1 MSDGARIA
9 EDLIVV
15 ASLEVRKWNRA
26 DRHRLVSKEV
36 NLVVVRQKLETV
48 RLVPSLRNDV
58 EGNLSANEIDEVH
71 VRELLLQRLDHRLA
85 DVVHRVVLAERIA
98 LFLRA
103 VATHRTHVDHARS
116 ELDERASVAHQMVGR
131 HTSSRGYPDQRDSAS
146 RS

>member
-15 ASLEVRKWNRA
+15 ASLDVRKENRA

-85 DVVHRVVLAERIA
+85 DVVHLVVLAERIA

-103 VATHRTHVDHARS
+103 VATHWTHIDHARS
-116 ELDERASVAHQMVGR
+116 ELDERASVAHQTTG
-131 HTSSRGYPDQRDSAS
+131 
-146 RS
+146 

>member
-15 ASLEVRKWNRA
+15 ASLDVRKWNRA
-26 DRHRLVSKEV
+26 DGHRLVSKEV

-71 VRELLLQRLDHRLA
+71 VRELLLQHFHHLLA
-85 DVVHRVVLAERIA
+85 NVVL
-98 LFLRA
+98 LVVLTKGVSLLLGA
-103 VATHRTHVDHARS
+103 VAANGADIDHAGA
-116 ELDERASVAHQMVGR
+116 EFDEGSSV
-131 HTSSRGYPDQRDSAS
+131 Y
-146 RS
+146 

>member
-15 ASLEVRKWNRA
+15 ASLDVRKENRA

-71 VRELLLQRLDHRLA
+71 VRELLLQHFHHLLA
-85 DVVHRVVLAERIA
+85 NVVL
-98 LFLRA
+98 LVVLTKGVSLLLGA
-103 VATHRTHVDHARS
+103 VAANGADIDHAGA
-116 ELDERASVAHQMVGR
+116 EFDEGSSV
-131 HTSSRGYPDQRDSAS
+131 Y
-146 RS
+146 

>member
-1 MSDGARIA
+1 MTDGASITK
-9 EDLIVV
+9 DLVV
-15 ASLEVRKWNRA
+15 ITALTMRLHTRSY
-26 DRHRLVSKEV
+26 RHCLISKEMDRIV
-36 NLVVVRQKLETV
+36 ILQKLETV

-85 DVVHRVVLAERIA
+85 DVVHLVVLAERIA

-116 ELDERASVAHQMVGR
+116 ELDERASVAHQTTG
-131 HTSSRGYPDQRDSAS
+131 
-146 RS
+146 